1 MNKELMKAIP
11 QWESEYL
18 RIGKILTD
26 REREL
31 LKGAPIK
38 SHEGMVFGRMYADW
52 KIKKG
57 F

>member
-1 MNKELMKAIP
+1 MNKEMLKAIP